1 MSSTH
6 SYISY
11 LQTEEAQAVFRIGQ
25 AVMDALREYLGKRG
39 FVEFLAP
46 LVSTVTDPGL
56 RGAERLP
63 VSLYNRKAYV
73 TSSMVFH
80 KQVLA
85 TAFQRIYAFAP
96 NVRLEPV
103 EHADSGR
110 HLVEF
115 CQLDLEEA
123 DATCEDS
130 MALAEEMLRFTIS
143 TVAEKLKP
151 LLAAL
156 GRELSVP
163 SAPFRRFTYKQML
176 DYAASMGLSVAY
188 GEELPQAVESAVSE
202 EVGDFFWITSY
213 PKQCRG
219 FYYRESAVEP
229 GTVNS
234 MDLIF
239 PEGFGEAISGGE
251 REYRKDRVLKRIRES
266 GLDPSEFSDFLAAAE
281 EGLRPTSGFGIG
293 VERLVRFITGEREIR
308 KVRPFPKLPGL
319 VSM

>member
-1 MSSTH
+1 MT
-6 SYISY
+6 
-11 LQTEEAQAVFRIGQ
+11 R
-25 AVMDALREYLGKRG
+25 
-39 FVEFLAP
+39 
-46 LVSTVTDPGL
+46 
-56 RGAERLP
+56 
-63 VSLYNRKAYV
+63 
-73 TSSMVFH
+73 SMVFH

-85 TAFQRIYAFAP
+85 TAFGKIYAFAP

-103 EHADSGR
+103 EHARSGR

-130 MALAEEMLRFTIS
+130 MALAEGMLRHTIS
-143 TVAEKLKP
+143 TVAGNLKP

-156 GRELSVP
+156 GRELRVP
-163 SAPFRRFTYKQML
+163 SAPFKRFTYRDML
-176 DYAASMGLSVAY
+176 DYAASLGLDVRY
-188 GEELPQAVESAVSE
+188 GDELPQAVESAVSR

-219 FYYRESAVEP
+219 FYYRESCDEP

-251 REYRKDRVLKRIRES
+251 REYRKERVLRGSRERLDSS
-266 GLDPSEFSDFLAAAE
+266 GSQVSAATE
-281 EGLRPTSGFGIG
+281 EGLRPQRVCIG
-293 VERLVRFITGEREIR
+293 VELLVRFITVDREIS